1 MLTDTLQKLILSGK
15 AQYNTFVAGG
25 TEKAILNV
33 PNDRFIIITSINW
46 QGAVYYDNYIFTT
59 DDAYLKAVKQNFQ
72 MRVFSEKSNNVFLF
86 RSQWNVGIVRE
97 NAGNDKIYIAPA
109 GSTDLDTYLIHESDV
124 SFTFSLA
131 PTIADKAIN
140 GRAETPA
147 GSIAYPPPFDY
158 GKDGQTGVIQVRL
171 RSEIPG
177 APNEFQALGGDLVTE
192 ANLSMPK
199 EFIFPVSST
208 TRYLSTEP
216 ISVPIVN
223 VGYVMVYGNPSDISG
238 TF

>member
-1 MLTDTLQKLILSGK
+1 MLSDTLQKLILSGK
-15 AQYNTFVAGG
+15 AQYNTFIAGG

-46 QGAVYYDNYIFTT
+46 QGPTYADDYIFTT
-59 DDAYLKAVKQNFQ
+59 DISYLKAVQQNFQ
-72 MRVFSEKSNNVFLF
+72 MRVFSDKSNNAFLF
-86 RSQWNVGIVRE
+86 RCQWNVGVVRQS
-97 NAGNDKIYIAPA
+97 GGTDKIYLAPA
-109 GSTDLDTYLIHESDV
+109 GITNLETYLIHESDV

-131 PTIADKAIN
+131 PAILDKAFN
-140 GRAETPA
+140 GRGATPA

-158 GKDGQTGVIQVRL
+158 GKDGQAGVINVRL
-171 RSEIPG
+171 RSEIPL

-192 ANLSMPK
+192 PNLSMPK
-199 EFIFPVSST
+199 EFVFPVAST
-208 TRYLSTEP
+208 TRYPSTEP
-216 ISVPIVN
+216 ITVPIVN